1 MKTLAIVAV
10 LAGLAV
16 GLNVSIAAAAERVPL
31 SQVSHIHGIAAD
43 PATPGAVYLA
53 THYGLYRALPDG
65 TAERISETQDD
76 FMGFTPHPADPK
88 VFFASGH
95 PQGGGNLGIIRSSD
109 GGVTWG
115 KLAPGVK
122 GPVDFH
128 AMDVSKGN
136 PQVLYGVHGG
146 LQVSRDGGKTWAMVG
161 PAPEGLLD
169 LAIGAKDP
177 DLLYAA
183 TKAQLLISRDGGR
196 SWAPA
201 HTVNRPATM
210 VDVASD
216 GTVHAYLYGHGLAR
230 TQEGSP
236 AWSKLGELPGENA
249 MLHFS
254 AGRDALYAVRQ
265 DSAVLKSADG
275 GKTWQPLAGR

>member
-1 MKTLAIVAV
+1 MKTFAIAAV
-10 LAGLAV
+10 LV
-16 GLNVSIAAAAERVPL
+16 GLSVAGAVAGERVPL

-43 PATPGAVYLA
+43 PASPGAVYLA

-65 TAERISETQDD
+65 TAERISDTRDD
-76 FMGFTPHPADPK
+76 FMGFTPHPADSK

-109 GGVTWG
+109 GGVTWQT
-115 KLAPGVK
+115 LAQGVK

-128 AMDVSKGN
+128 AMDVSKGD
-136 PQVLYGVHGG
+136 PQVMYGVHGG
-146 LQVSRDGGKTWAMVG
+146 LQVSRDGGKSWAMVG
-161 PAPEGLLD
+161 PAPDGLLD
-169 LAIGAKDP
+169 LAVGAKDP
-177 DLLYAA
+177 SLLYAA

-201 HTVNRPATM
+201 HTLKLPATM
-210 VDVASD
+210 VDVGTN

-236 AWSKLGELPGENA
+236 DWSKLAMLPGENA
-249 MLHFS
+249 ILHFA
-254 AGRDALYAVRQ
+254 AGKDGLYAVRQ

-275 GKTWQPLAGR
+275 GKTWQPLVAR